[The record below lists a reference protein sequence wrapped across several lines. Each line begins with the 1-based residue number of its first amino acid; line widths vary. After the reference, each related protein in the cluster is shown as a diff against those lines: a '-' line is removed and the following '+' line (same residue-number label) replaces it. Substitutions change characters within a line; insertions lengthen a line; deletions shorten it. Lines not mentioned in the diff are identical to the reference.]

1 MAFNHKYNTDDVIIR
16 ANIVGI
22 VNELNNRIFYEQ
34 TWEDNRKQIVRVPF
48 FYAMSGDERFLQ
60 DYFSNWSDCAPDFI
74 EGNTDPIPRGTLFLS
89 GYSVLASNLT
99 SRYVRGY
106 YTKEVDGQLKRYNSY
121 INSIPIQ
128 LNFSAEILV
137 DTSVDSFKIVQA
149 ITAYLYRTQ
158 TYSVNFKGF
167 RVPTSVG
174 FPDSYNIGKQFE
186 FTYGNTERLKVTF
199 DVEVQSYL
207 PVVDEQNEF
216 FGGQQVAGFSANFGA
231 SFAGATGG
239 GQNTV
244 TGTDA
249 QNQGVINNTVNNPQ
263 NSQNSSFTPGTLP
276 VSSGQVTPVAATGS
290 TGSTISDQ
298 TNYFTP
304 PDLAS
309 SGNIDTA
316 STSST
321 SPGGGLNNNSTNEDA
336 NGDQNNNN
344 SPGFNDDELSGD
356 YWR

>member
-16 ANIVGI
+16 ANIVGL

-34 TWEDNRKQIVRVPF
+34 TWEDNRKQIIRVPF

-128 LNFSAEILV
+128 MNFSAEILV

-158 TYSVNFKGF
+158 TYNVNFKGF
-167 RVPTSVG
+167 RVPTQVG

-207 PVVDEQNEF
+207 PVVDDQNEF
-216 FGGQQVAGFSANFGA
+216 FGGQQVTGFSANFGA
-231 SFAGATGG
+231 SFAGATGA

-244 TGTDA
+244 TGTNA
-249 QNQGVINNTVNNPQ
+249 QSQSVLNNTVNNPQ
-263 NSQNSSFTPGTLP
+263 NTQNSSFTPGTLP
-276 VSSGQVTPVAATGS
+276 ASPGQVPPIAATGS
-290 TGSTISDQ
+290 SASST
-298 TNYFTP
+298 TNTEQNNYVTP

-316 STSST
+316 STSAGS
-321 SPGGGLNNNSTNEDA
+321 GLNSNSTNEDTNA
-336 NGDQNNNN
+336 DQNNNTT
-344 SPGFNDDELSGD
+344 PGFNNDDEFNGD

>member
-16 ANIVGI
+16 ANIVGL
-22 VNELNNRIFYEQ
+22 VNELNNNIYYEQ
-34 TWEDNRKQIVRVPF
+34 TWEDKRTQIVRVPF

-128 LNFSAEILV
+128 MNFSAEILV

-149 ITAYLYRTQ
+149 ITAFLYRTQ
-158 TYSVNFKGF
+158 TYNVNFKGF
-167 RVPTSVG
+167 RVPTQVG

-207 PVVDEQNEF
+207 PVVDPQNEF
-216 FGGQQVAGFSANFGA
+216 FAGNRVDTFSSNVGV
-231 SFAGATGG
+231 SYAGSTGT
-239 GQNTV
+239 GQNT
-244 TGTDA
+244 TMGTNPQTQSMMD
-249 QNQGVINNTVNNPQ
+249 NTVNNPQ
-263 NSQNSSFTPGTLP
+263 NTSNSTLSTNSLP
-276 VSSGQVTPVAATGS
+276 IPPPPSGSPDTNVNNAAAGNQDGTGS
-290 TGSTISDQ
+290 NGST
-298 TNYFTP
+298 
-304 PDLAS
+304 
-309 SGNIDTA
+309 
-316 STSST
+316 
-321 SPGGGLNNNSTNEDA
+321 
-336 NGDQNNNN
+336 
-344 SPGFNDDELSGD
+344 NDDQQFNGD